1 VRGPRP
7 GTLYGHSAFRV
18 GLSHSQAGASL
29 IMLPAVGR
37 PGIFAAA
44 RLIVRRDF
52 VRSMSPRRSVV
63 IEKEFV

>member
-1 VRGPRP
+1 
-7 GTLYGHSAFRV
+7 
-18 GLSHSQAGASL
+18 
-29 IMLPAVGR
+29 MLPAMGR